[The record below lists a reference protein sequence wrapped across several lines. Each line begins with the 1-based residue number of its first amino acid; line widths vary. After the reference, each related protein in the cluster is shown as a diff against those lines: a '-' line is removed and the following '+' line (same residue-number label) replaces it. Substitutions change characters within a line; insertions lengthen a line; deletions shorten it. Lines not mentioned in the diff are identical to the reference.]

1 MKEFFT
7 IETPYSSE
15 EYKIMDAACKN
26 RKNYPLSKFM
36 KSPHFANKFRWD
48 IHNTELPVL
57 YQALENMYNET
68 GNEDIE
74 SWLEDIQRTATK
86 YEPGPKEPAEPE
98 YSMNEDEF
106 EESSSE
112 NLANIHGANLKPSNL
127 VDEEAPTQAATPKS
141 ATQKFV
147 DIIMG
152 GSPIEESGSE
162 NLANIHGANL
172 KPSNL
177 DETTDT
183 ERYEDVVYMQG
194 QEAEEALEILSNF
207 GRDAALKHLQQWHY
221 PGEHMGRN
229 EESQGSMDNV
239 YRKDG
244 YIMFWNTHIPYIGLQ
259 YDTENDLS
267 EDSFMVRKTAGQRKK
282 TAPIGQHAPRS
293 QNAKK

>member
-26 RKNYPLSKFM
+26 RKNYPLSNFM
-36 KSPHFANKFRWD
+36 KSPSFANKFRWD

-57 YQALENMYNET
+57 YTTLEKMYEDT
-68 GNEDIE
+68 GNDDIQ
-74 SWLEDIQRTATK
+74 SWLEDIQNTATK
-86 YEPGPKEPAEPE
+86 YEPGPQEPAEPE

-106 EESSSE
+106 EESGSE

-127 VDEEAPTQAATPKS
+127 VDEEAPAQSTTPKN

-152 GSPIEESGSE
+152 GSSIEESDSE
-162 NLANIHGANL
+162 NLANMHGTNL

-194 QEAEEALEILSNF
+194 QEAEEAMEILETL
-207 GRDAALKHLQQWHY
+207 GKDAALKHLMQWHY

-229 EESQGSMDNV
+229 EESHGNSDRT

-244 YIMFWNTHIPYIGLQ
+244 YIMSWNTNIPYINLQ
-259 YDTENDLS
+259 YDTESEMN